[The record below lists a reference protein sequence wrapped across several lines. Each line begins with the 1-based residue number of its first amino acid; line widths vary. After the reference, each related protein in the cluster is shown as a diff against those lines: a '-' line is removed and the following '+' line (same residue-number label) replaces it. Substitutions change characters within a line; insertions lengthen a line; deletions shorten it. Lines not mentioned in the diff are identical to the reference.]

1 MCEEPKIDGVKVEPG
16 TEARLS
22 FRMHIEYVMM
32 CQFLNIYIYILSVRM
47 PLYIYIYMYE
57 YMTTPPVLR
66 RSKLFL
72 NIIL

>member
-32 CQFLNIYIYILSVRM
+32 CQFLNIYIYIICQDAT
-47 PLYIYIYMYE
+47 IYICM
-57 YMTTPPVLR
+57 
-66 RSKLFL
+66 
-72 NIIL
+72 NI